1 MGACTFYRAGVWL
14 CSNQRVGVAPR
25 LLWGG
30 WLAFGGFHER
40 DNEGEGSHIG
50 VALDIMSLTGLV
62 VELSLPFIAV
72 VEL

>member
-1 MGACTFYRAGVWL
+1 MPCYGAEVWWGV
-14 CSNQRVGVAPR
+14 NQEGWVPPR

-40 DNEGEGSHIG
+40 DNEGESSHIG

-62 VELSLPFIAV
+62 VEL
-72 VEL
+72 

>member
-1 MGACTFYRAGVWL
+1 MGACTFYRAGAWL

-30 WLAFGGFHER
+30 WLVFGGFHER
-40 DNEGEGSHIG
+40 DNEGESSHIG

>member
-1 MGACTFYRAGVWL
+1 MGACTFYRAGAWL

-30 WLAFGGFHER
+30 GLAFGGFHER
-40 DNEGEGSHIG
+40 DNEGESSHIG

>member
-1 MGACTFYRAGVWL
+1 MGACTFYRAGAWL
-14 CSNQRVGVAPR
+14 CSNQRVGVALR

-40 DNEGEGSHIG
+40 YNEGESSHIG

>member
-1 MGACTFYRAGVWL
+1 MGACTFYRAGAWL
-14 CSNQRVGVAPR
+14 CSNQRVGIAPR

-40 DNEGEGSHIG
+40 DNEGESSHIG

>member
-1 MGACTFYRAGVWL
+1 MPCYGAEVWR
-14 CSNQRVGVAPR
+14 SVNQEGWVTPR

-40 DNEGEGSHIG
+40 DNEGESSHIG

-62 VELSLPFIAV
+62 VEL
-72 VEL
+72 